1 MIEHIR
7 GDTLKIIITVRD
19 SDGNL
24 VDLTNYEIRAEIKGE
39 DGISIKK
46 ASANVSGGS
55 SDEIDVT
62 GTGTI
67 EINFSSSE
75 TSQLQ
80 VDFTYKLEVEITSPE
95 GVKTTIVQDL
105 INVKEDIITWESK

>member
-7 GDTLKIIITVRD
+7 GDTLKIIVTVRD

-39 DGISIKK
+39 DISIKK
-46 ASANVSGGS
+46 ASANVTGGS
-55 SDEIDVT
+55 SDEVDVT
-62 GTGTI
+62 STGTI

-80 VDFTYKLEVEITSPE
+80 VGFTYKLEVEITSPE